1 MFVQLSVKI
10 IVFLKI
16 TPAPLYGIKTL
27 RKVSLGVIRIETCT
41 ISTPFS
47 SSSDNPINYFV
58 DPDILFNKSFIA
70 ILKTIS

>member
-10 IVFLKI
+10 IVFENHPC
-16 TPAPLYGIKTL
+16 TFVWHKTL